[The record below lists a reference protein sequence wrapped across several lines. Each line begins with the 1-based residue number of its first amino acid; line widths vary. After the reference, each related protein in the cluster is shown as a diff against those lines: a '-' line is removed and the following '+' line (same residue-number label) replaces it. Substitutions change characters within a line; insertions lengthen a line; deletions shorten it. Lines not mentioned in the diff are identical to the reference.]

1 MVRNVFG
8 SLIAL
13 IGATAVVWSPFR
25 AWYDGRHGRDVRV
38 DDLFGGLDGGRGV
51 EVSLLRS
58 LFLPMA
64 CAALIAVVGLLL
76 RSRLLVA
83 LAGLVALG
91 FTVLWMVRQG
101 QAAGSLTVDG
111 EGNGLGLGVA
121 GALGGSILLL
131 SAAALMSGRPARRGR
146 HALTGE
152 RADETYGGYGAYPV
166 PGPGG
171 YGGPPPAAGPGGGYG
186 AGTGTGAGYGA
197 GAGTGAGYGAG
208 HGRPG
213 ERRPGGARDGEP
225 PLPAGYAAGAFQRD
239 PHEPEAYPRDLYAP
253 RPQRA
258 PRGPEARA
266 GARPPYATGT
276 GAGAS
281 ASGAPTPRVTWPAA
295 PEAERE
301 DKTIEMPPVTDD
313 TPAPSQPPTGH
324 RAPAPDAPDQ
334 GRDAGPPPGG
344 PAYDTGDGP
353 SPDEPETAPWP
364 GPAAPAESDTERTL
378 PQPVRR
384 EDDETP

>member
-76 RSRLLVA
+76 RSRPLVA

-131 SAAALMSGRPARRGR
+131 IAAALMSGRLPRRGR

-152 RADETYGGYGAYPV
+152 RSDETYGGYGAYPG

-186 AGTGTGAGYGA
+186 AGVGTGAGYGA
-197 GAGTGAGYGAG
+197 GR
-208 HGRPG
+208 GRPV

-225 PLPAGYAAGAFQRD
+225 PLPAGYAAGSFQRD

-253 RPQRA
+253 RPQPA

-281 ASGAPTPRVTWPAA
+281 AGGAPTPRVTWPAA

-313 TPAPSQPPTGH
+313 TPAPGQPPTGH
-324 RAPAPDAPDQ
+324 RAPGPDTPDQ
-334 GRDAGPPPGG
+334 GRATGPPLTGDPS
-344 PAYDTGDGP
+344 YDTGDEP
-353 SPDEPETAPWP
+353 SRGGPETAPWP
-364 GPAAPAESDTERTL
+364 GPTAPAESDAERTL

-384 EDDETP
+384 EDDDTP

>member
-101 QAAGSLTVDG
+101 QAAGSLTVDA

-131 SAAALMSGRPARRGR
+131 SAAALMSGRPSRRGR

-152 RADETYGGYGAYPV
+152 RSDETYGGYGAYP
-166 PGPGG
+166 PQPAGPGG
-171 YGGPPPAAGPGGGYG
+171 YGGPPPVAGPGG
-186 AGTGTGAGYGA
+186 GYGA
-197 GAGTGAGYGAG
+197 GAGTGAGHGAG
-208 HGRPG
+208 HGRPV

-253 RPQRA
+253 RPQPA
-258 PRGPEARA
+258 PWGSEARA

-281 ASGAPTPRVTWPAA
+281 AGGAPTPRVTWPAA

-313 TPAPSQPPTGH
+313 DTPD
-324 RAPAPDAPDQ
+324 R
-334 GRDAGPPPGG
+334 GRDAGPPPAGG
-344 PAYDTGDGP
+344 PSYETGDGP
-353 SPDEPETAPWP
+353 SRERPETAPWP
-364 GPAAPAESDTERTL
+364 GPTAPAESDAERTL

-384 EDDETP
+384 EDDEPPDETP